1 MASYIVDPA
10 VTGRGNFWF
19 TLLEVNLNSNS
30 PVLNLGLAPCP
41 ANLDSGISNVPSIA
55 PTPSVIRGD
64 ALVGVASVVKFVDA
78 GVINA
83 LTSTPSK
90 NGYILVL
97 GLKALPLNVIVF
109 ALNQGIIAL
118 DITLVPCDSSSIC
131 STTSVLSPVLLRS
144 VLVV

>member
-1 MASYIVDPA
+1 MPLASYIVVPA

-30 PVLNLGLAPCP
+30 PVLNLGLPCP

-55 PTPSVIRGD
+55 PTASVIRGD
-64 ALVGVASVVKFVDA
+64 ALVGVGSVVKFVDA

-97 GLKALPLNVIVF
+97 GLAF
-109 ALNQGIIAL
+109 YH
-118 DITLVPCDSSSIC
+118 
-131 STTSVLSPVLLRS
+131 
-144 VLVV
+144 